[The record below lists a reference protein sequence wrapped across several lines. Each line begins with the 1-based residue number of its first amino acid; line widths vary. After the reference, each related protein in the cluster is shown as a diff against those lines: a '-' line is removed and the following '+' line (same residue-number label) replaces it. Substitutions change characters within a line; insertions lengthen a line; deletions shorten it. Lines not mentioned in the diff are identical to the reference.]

1 MDGERLQK
9 VLASAGVGSRRVC
22 DQLIADG
29 RVTVNGKVAVLG
41 TRVDPQTAVIHVDG
55 TRIPT
60 RAELVVLAF
69 HKPRGV
75 ATAMTD
81 PKGLPCVGDFVAD
94 RPERVFHVGR
104 LDVDTEGLLLM
115 TNDGELANRIAHP
128 SHGVSKTYVATVRG
142 RVDPGLRARLRKP
155 VDLDDGPVSI
165 DASRIVAV
173 EDERSVVEVSLHEGR
188 NRIVRRLFDALGHPV
203 QRLVRTQVGP
213 VRLRGLGPGDLREL
227 SGKELQALYTEV
239 GL

>member
-9 VLASAGVGSRRVC
+9 VLAAAGVGSRRVC

-29 RVTVNGKVAVLG
+29 RVTVDGKVAVLG
-41 TRVDPQTAVIHVDG
+41 TRVDPDTAVIHVDG

-60 RAELVVLAF
+60 RSEDVVLAF
-69 HKPRGV
+69 HKPAGV
-75 ATAMTD
+75 ASAMSD
-81 PKGLPCVGDFVAD
+81 ARGRACVGDYVTH
-94 RPERVFHVGR
+94 RPERLFHIGR
-104 LDVDTEGLLLM
+104 LDVDTEGLLLL

-128 SHGVSKTYVATVRG
+128 SHGVVKTYVATVTG

-155 VDLDDGPVSI
+155 VELDDGPVSV
-165 DASRIVAV
+165 DHCRIVDA
-173 EDERSVVEVSLHEGR
+173 EQARSVVEVSLHEGR
-188 NRIVRRLFDALGHPV
+188 NRIVRRLFDTLGHPV

-213 VRLRGLGPGDLREL
+213 VRLRGLAPGEMREL
-227 SGKELQALYTEV
+227 TVKELRDLYTEA

>member
-9 VLASAGVGSRRVC
+9 VLAAAGIGSRRVC

-29 RVTVNGKVAVLG
+29 RVTVDGRVAVLG

-60 RAELVVLAF
+60 RSEHVVLAF

-75 ATAMTD
+75 ASAMID
-81 PKGLPCVGDFVAD
+81 AKGLPCVGDYVVD

-104 LDVDTEGLLLM
+104 LDVDTEGLLLL

-128 SHGVSKTYVATVRG
+128 SHGVPKTYVATVEG
-142 RVDPGLRARLRKP
+142 SVDTGLRARLRKP
-155 VDLDDGPVSI
+155 VDLDDGPVSV
-165 DASRIVAV
+165 DHCRIVAAS
-173 EDERSVVEVSLHEGR
+173 DERSVVEVTLHEGR

-213 VRLRGLGPGDLREL
+213 VRLRGLGPGELREV
-227 SGKELQALYTEV
+227 GGTELQRLYTEV

>member
-1 MDGERLQK
+1 M
-9 VLASAGVGSRRVC
+9 
-22 DQLIADG
+22 
-29 RVTVNGKVAVLG
+29 
-41 TRVDPQTAVIHVDG
+41 
-55 TRIPT
+55 
-60 RAELVVLAF
+60 
-69 HKPRGV
+69 
-75 ATAMTD
+75 
-81 PKGLPCVGDFVAD
+81 
-94 RPERVFHVGR
+94 FHVGR
-104 LDVDTEGLLLM
+104 LDADTEGLLLL

-128 SHGVSKTYVATVRG
+128 SHGVSKTYVATVGG

-155 VDLDDGPVSI
+155 VQLDDGPVTV

-213 VRLRGLGPGDLREL
+213 VRLRGLGPGELREVT
-227 SGKELQALYTEV
+227 GKELQALYTQV